1 MEITFEDFKKINL
14 KIAKIKA
21 VKKHPHT
28 DDYVLLIDIGSTG
41 EDKQL
46 VANLKKS
53 YKMEELVGKQVVYLQ
68 NTKPAVVDGIESI
81 GLLLISSKNGKPV
94 LLCPEKKVTIG
105 AKVVGLSKKEV
116 GFEEV

>member
-1 MEITFEDFKKINL
+1 MEISFEDFSKLNL

-28 DDYVLLIDIGSTG
+28 DNYVLLMDIGSTG

-53 YKMEELVGKQVVYLQ
+53 YKMEELVGKHVVYLQ
-68 NTKPAVVDGIESI
+68 NTTPRVDDGIESI
-81 GLLLISSKNGKPV
+81 GLLLVSSKNGKPV
-94 LLCPEKKVTIG
+94 LLCPDKKVTIG
-105 AKVVGLSKKEV
+105 AKVVGMNSKEV
-116 GFEEV
+116 EFKE